1 MNTIFT
7 CVRKLCCY
15 RPPLS
20 NMDHARDRGGEDI
33 EMTTCELT
41 KSTFAN
47 TIPFIPQLNRG
58 KVLKVCDGN
67 TIIIAS
73 KNPQPDAAVVRFT
86 ICLRGI
92 ESPKFK
98 TVNPFEKHAAVLSRD
113 ALIHLILNKII
124 TLQNVN
130 IEKYGRIIAD
140 IYLDDIHVNQ
150 WMLDHH
156 YVDKYTGGKQ

>member
-7 CVRKLCCY
+7 CVRNLCCY
-15 RPPLS
+15 RPPL
-20 NMDHARDRGGEDI
+20 NKMDHEI
-33 EMTTCELT
+33 EMTKHELT
-41 KSTFAN
+41 KSTFSN
-47 TIPFIPQLNRG
+47 TTPFVPQLNCG
-58 KVLKVCDGN
+58 KVIKVYDGN
-67 TIIIAS
+67 TIIIAA
-73 KNPQPDAAVVRFT
+73 KNPQPDAAFVRFT

-92 ESPKFK
+92 ESPKLK

-113 ALIHLILNKII
+113 ALNNLIFNKII

-130 IEKYGRIIAD
+130 IERYGRIIAD

>member
-1 MNTIFT
+1 MNNIFT
-7 CVRKLCCY
+7 CVRNLCCY
-15 RPPLS
+15 RPPL
-20 NMDHARDRGGEDI
+20 NKMDHMREKGGEGI

-58 KVLKVCDGN
+58 KVLKVYDGN
-67 TIIIAS
+67 TIIIAA
-73 KNPQPDAAVVRFT
+73 KNPQPDAAIVRFT

-113 ALIHLILNKII
+113 ALNNLIFNKII

-130 IEKYGRIIAD
+130 IERYGRIIAD
-140 IYLDDIHVNQ
+140 IYLDDIHVNK
-150 WMLDHH
+150 WMLDNN
-156 YVDKYTGGKQ
+156 YVDKYEGGKQ

>member
-7 CVRKLCCY
+7 CVRRLCCY

-20 NMDHARDRGGEDI
+20 KMDHTREKKGDGI

-41 KSTFAN
+41 QSTFSN
-47 TIPFIPQLNRG
+47 TIPFIPQLTRG
-58 KVLKVCDGN
+58 KVIKVYDGN
-67 TIIIAS
+67 TIIIAA
-73 KNPQPDAAVVRFT
+73 KNPQPDAAVVRYT

-92 ESPKFK
+92 ESPKLK

-113 ALIHLILNKII
+113 ALNKLIFNKII

-130 IEKYGRIIAD
+130 IERYGRIIAD
-140 IYLDDIHVNQ
+140 IYLDDIHVNK
-150 WMLDHH
+150 WMLDNN
-156 YVDKYTGGKQ
+156 YVDKYEGGKQ